1 MTRPGHVIK
10 RTHAHP
16 FRCRSLPADEDMAE
30 ADAGVPKADTEP
42 IAASDE
48 PMPAAEPSQD
58 EADEEGDE
66 DGEVSEGDAI
76 HLPAT
81 KRMRAE
87 PPPISEGATAASREA
102 ASWSIADATVDCCH
116 N

>member
-1 MTRPGHVIK
+1 
-10 RTHAHP
+10 
-16 FRCRSLPADEDMAE
+16 MAE
-30 ADAGVPKADTEP
+30 ADAGVPKAEAEP

-81 KRMRAE
+81 KRMQAE
-87 PPPISEGATAASREA
+87 PPPISDGATAASREA